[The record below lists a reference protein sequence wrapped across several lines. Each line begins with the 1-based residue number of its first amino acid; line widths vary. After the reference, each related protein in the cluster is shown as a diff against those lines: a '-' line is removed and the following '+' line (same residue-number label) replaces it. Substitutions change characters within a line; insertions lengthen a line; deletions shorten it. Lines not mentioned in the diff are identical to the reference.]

1 MNSKKR
7 RMSVVYERTRGNLRS
22 KLGET
27 EFSASNPGVAHSL
40 STRARHL
47 R

>member
-1 MNSKKR
+1 
-7 RMSVVYERTRGNLRS
+7 MSGRAVILRS

-27 EFSASNPGVAHSL
+27 EFSPSNPGVARSL